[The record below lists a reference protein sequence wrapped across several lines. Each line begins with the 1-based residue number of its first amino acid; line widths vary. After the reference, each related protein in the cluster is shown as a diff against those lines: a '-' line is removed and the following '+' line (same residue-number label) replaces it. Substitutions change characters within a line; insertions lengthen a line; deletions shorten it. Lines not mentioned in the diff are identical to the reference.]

1 PRCARRLLQG
11 RLFAY
16 ADTQMYRV
24 GANGLGL
31 PVNRPRS
38 EVNTVNQDGALN
50 AGHSTS
56 GVNYQPSRLDPREE
70 QASARYV
77 RTPLSG
83 TTQQAKIQREQ
94 NFKQTG
100 ELFRSYG
107 KKDQADLIASLGGA
121 LAITDD
127 ESKYI
132 MLSYF
137 YKADSDYG
145 TGLAKVA
152 GADLQ
157 RVRQLAAKLQD

>member
-1 PRCARRLLQG
+1 
-11 RLFAY
+11 FAY

-100 ELFRSYG
+100 ELFR
-107 KKDQADLIASLGGA
+107 
-121 LAITDD
+121 
-127 ESKYI
+127 
-132 MLSYF
+132 
-137 YKADSDYG
+137 
-145 TGLAKVA
+145 
-152 GADLQ
+152 
-157 RVRQLAAKLQD
+157 

>member
-1 PRCARRLLQG
+1 MA
-11 RLFAY
+11 A
-16 ADTQMYRV
+16 RV
-24 GANGLGL
+24 GRSAAAESPSFRGPRLTWPASFL
-31 PVNRPRS
+31 EVAHVRSSQRQPRP
-38 EVNTVNQDGALN
+38 
-50 AGHSTS
+50 
-56 GVNYQPSRLDPREE
+56 DPRHRAHRLPRRR
-70 QASARYV
+70 QDHPAQV
-77 RTPLSG
+77 PLSL
-83 TTQQAKIQREQ
+83 IHI
-94 NFKQTG
+94 
-100 ELFRSYG
+100 FRSYG